1 MKNELYRISDSE
13 SLVKDGAYITLNEIG
28 RSIDDYRKAP
38 LAEGVCERIIGEIIE
53 FESNLPE
60 NMQAGGRLVNFAGE
74 VFSIND
80 VTYSNPNLIIFYG
93 NMPNGN
99 PVKLVQHQ
107 AQLNLLLVAV
117 PVAEPS
123 QPRRKIGFSKVD
135 DAK

>member
-1 MKNELYRISDSE
+1 MFKDLYRISDSE
-13 SLVKDGAYITLNEIG
+13 SIVKDGMAITLNEIG
-28 RSIDDYRKAP
+28 QSIDDYRKAP

-53 FESNLPE
+53 FERNLPE
-60 NMQAGGRLVNFAGE
+60 NLQAGGRLVNFAGE

-117 PVAEPS
+117 PVNDPD
-123 QPRRKIGFSKVD
+123 QPRRKIGFTKIQE
-135 DAK
+135 K